1 VIPKYVYF
9 GQGQDEKED
18 CTIPAL
24 CTGYYSSQLEEVK
37 IGPFSLASID
47 RQAMRD
53 QGLAPRLARSNNEN
67 TTI

>member
-1 VIPKYVYF
+1 MS
-9 GQGQDEKED
+9 GN
-18 CTIPAL
+18 L
-24 CTGYYSSQLEEVK
+24 EVK

-53 QGLAPRLARSNNEN
+53 QGLAPRLARSNSKN

>member
-24 CTGYYSSQLEEVK
+24 CTGYYSSQLEEVMSVIALTMHVEK
-37 IGPFSLASID
+37 VVLVLPSLS
-47 RQAMRD
+47 
-53 QGLAPRLARSNNEN
+53 LK
-67 TTI
+67 T